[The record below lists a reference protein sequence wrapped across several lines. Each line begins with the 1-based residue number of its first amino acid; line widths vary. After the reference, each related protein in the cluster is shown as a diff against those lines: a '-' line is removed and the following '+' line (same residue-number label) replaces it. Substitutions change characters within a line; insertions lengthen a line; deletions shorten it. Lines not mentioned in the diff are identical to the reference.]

1 MILRVRCL
9 CRAEVHSSYVP
20 TRSFKELGV
29 SYSDR
34 KEDLACVQS
43 TLRVYGGI
51 GSAPPTW
58 MGRDLYFFAVVS
70 KMSFLGNW
78 LKTLVLH
85 RVSLGCVLQL
95 TKDLDAKLRLH

>member
-1 MILRVRCL
+1 MSL
-9 CRAEVHSSYVP
+9 AEVHTSYVP

-34 KEDLACVQS
+34 KADLACVQS

-51 GSAPPTW
+51 GSVPPTW